1 MMTPEQIT
9 VVLNRAFQL
18 GQDYWRLGDSESYSD
33 NKKANAI
40 WNKFSELVDKT
51 IRESNQI

>member
-33 NKKANAI
+33 NKKSNEI
-40 WNKFSELVDKT
+40 WNKFNELVDKT
-51 IRESNQI
+51 IRESNQL

>member
-18 GQDYWRLGDSESYSD
+18 GQDYWRLGDSKPYSD
-33 NKKANAI
+33 NEKANAI

>member
-1 MMTPEQIT
+1 MKTAEQIT

-33 NKKANAI
+33 NKKANEI
-40 WNKFSELVDKT
+40 WNKFNELVDKT
-51 IRESNQI
+51 IRESN